1 MPQFPVNS
9 SNVKDNNIIINDKE
23 TYHHLTRSL
32 RIKKGEKIKIIDEK
46 ETFYI
51 ARVKNINSK
60 EIEAEI
66 TEKYKSFRKLD
77 FELTLAQGILC
88 SDAQN
93 FLIQKATEL
102 GVTKIIPFLA
112 DNCAVKK
119 EISEKK
125 IEKWRKIAFEAFKQC
140 ERANVP
146 EIKGVQELKNIDFS
160 EYDKVIVCSEIER
173 KNTLKNCDIKNAE
186 KILLIVGVEGGFS
199 KREFE
204 FFKERNFDM
213 ISLGNLILKAET
225 AVISAIS
232 TLIYEKENG

>member
-1 MPQFPVNS
+1 M
-9 SNVKDNNIIINDKE
+9 
-23 TYHHLTRSL
+23 
-32 RIKKGEKIKIIDEK
+32 
-46 ETFYI
+46 
-51 ARVKNINSK
+51 
-60 EIEAEI
+60 
-66 TEKYKSFRKLD
+66 
-77 FELTLAQGILC
+77 C

-119 EISEKK
+119 EILEKK

-146 EIKGVQELKNIDFS
+146 EIKDVQELKDIDFS

-204 FFKERNFDM
+204 FFEERNFDM